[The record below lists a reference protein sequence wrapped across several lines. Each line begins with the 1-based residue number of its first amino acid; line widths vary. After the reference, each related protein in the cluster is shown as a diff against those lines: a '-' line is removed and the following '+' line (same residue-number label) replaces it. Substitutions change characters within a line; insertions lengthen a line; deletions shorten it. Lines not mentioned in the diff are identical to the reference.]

1 LARITVDDC
10 IDKVPNRFELV
21 LLAAYRARTIAKGSL
36 PAVEPD
42 NDKPPVIALREI
54 VRGAIGVNDLREA
67 LIHSIQPGADVDQPE
82 TVAKQLPAPT
92 DDGGQQP
99 TESTEDELNKALQ
112 RALPPDSSPRHEE
125 PTQEPQASRP
135 AHVE

>member
-1 LARITVDDC
+1 MLHTGRERSPKDHSQPSRPTTTSTPI
-10 IDKVPNRFELV
+10 
-21 LLAAYRARTIAKGSL
+21 
-36 PAVEPD
+36 
-42 NDKPPVIALREI
+42 IALREI
-54 VRGAIGVNDLREA
+54 ARGAIGVNDLSEA

-82 TVAKQLPAPT
+82 TVAGQLPAPT

-99 TESTEDELNKALQ
+99 TESTEDELNKAMQ